1 MRFPGGGN
9 GNPLQCSCL
18 ENPTDREAWWA
29 TVHGVAKSRT
39 QLSRPA
45 SPSMIENDTL
55 AWKCLAPKVTPYIY
69 IPCPQR
75 GEVGKIQGAFPASQ
89 KSCALQEISLWQFCS
104 LMWRLSFSST
114 FQLLWGWASYRGNLQ
129 QQQQEEQDTLC
140 FLVTQA
146 KQACAPL
153 TPAGKFT
160 PEQAVISLVG
170 YLLLETFSPATILL
184 QAGSFYFQY
193 SPLTETPGRKKIISC
208 CWSLPSISLIKS
220 ISPATHG
227 NFSAA

>member
-1 MRFPGGGN
+1 MGSIPGLMRFPGGGN

-55 AWKCLAPKVTPYIY
+55 AWKCLVPKVTPYIY

-114 FQLLWGWASYRGNLQ
+114 FQLL
-129 QQQQEEQDTLC
+129 
-140 FLVTQA
+140 
-146 KQACAPL
+146 
-153 TPAGKFT
+153 
-160 PEQAVISLVG
+160 
-170 YLLLETFSPATILL
+170 
-184 QAGSFYFQY
+184 
-193 SPLTETPGRKKIISC
+193 
-208 CWSLPSISLIKS
+208 
-220 ISPATHG
+220 
-227 NFSAA
+227 